1 MLKSLEDIESFMQ
14 TNLLIF
20 AEMIR
25 KTGKGDSVGVVHS
38 TIEAFMVFCRRQREK
53 GKDWLRDL
61 NLESVLRDYYD
72 NRGEEMRWDKK
83 KNRVD
88 QQGNQGFTKNQRK
101 TDMVKENGINN
112 SEF

>member
-14 TNLLIF
+14 TNLVIF

-25 KTGKGDSVGVVHS
+25 KTSKKDSIGVVHS

-61 NLESVLRDYYD
+61 NLESILRDYYQ
-72 NRGEEMRWDKK
+72 NRGENMRWDKLNG
-83 KNRVD
+83 KNQKSQKQGFKS
-88 QQGNQGFTKNQRK
+88 QQGKINL
-101 TDMVKENGINN
+101 VKENEINN
-112 SEF
+112 SK